1 MTLFYMSPND
11 DFPNPPK
18 YSSPADI
25 AHKKVLDNWF
35 AFTDSLEPDFSK
47 LTFFPENILPYDKL
61 TYLETFA
68 FEYKKY
74 KENNELTEP
83 ILYALAINI
92 LNLHRFSPLIVE
104 GVHYLHMQ
112 KFLDNPAEAL
122 KLNKKSLVDDD
133 LIQGLVKDIYKF
145 CETEGFSKKVMYES
159 NSVFF
164 LGLDK
169 THIEFFKSW
178 FMTEL
183 PVEKI
188 TQTQEKK
195 PITHKNKTR
204 RKGIGENHPF
214 WIVLGILI
222 SIAGYYYI
230 YLQILKTVQ

>member
-1 MTLFYMSPND
+1 MTLFYTNPSDP
-11 DFPNPPK
+11 FPTPPK
-18 YSSPADI
+18 GSSSEEI
-25 AHKKVLDNWF
+25 KHKKILDNWF

-47 LTFFPENILPYDKL
+47 LTFFPENILPHDKL

-74 KENNELTEP
+74 KENDELTEP

-145 CETEGFSKKVMYES
+145 CETEGFSKKVMFES

-178 FMTEL
+178 FITEL
-183 PVEKI
+183 PVEKV

-195 PITHKNKTR
+195 PITSKNITLR
-204 RKGIGENHPF
+204 RDRGPNHPL
-214 WIVLGILI
+214 WTVLGILI

-230 YLQILKTVQ
+230 YLQTLKTVQ